1 MAHLRTVLG
10 VASPGEAK
18 GVGRGSSSLVDFTVQ
33 TGERDLHII
42 HVYYIV
48 YIYID
53 MHR

>member
-18 GVGRGSSSLVDFTVQ
+18 GVGRGSSSLADFTVQ
-33 TGERDLHII
+33 TGEMDLHITHI
-42 HVYYIV
+42 YIYYII
-48 YIYID
+48 YIY